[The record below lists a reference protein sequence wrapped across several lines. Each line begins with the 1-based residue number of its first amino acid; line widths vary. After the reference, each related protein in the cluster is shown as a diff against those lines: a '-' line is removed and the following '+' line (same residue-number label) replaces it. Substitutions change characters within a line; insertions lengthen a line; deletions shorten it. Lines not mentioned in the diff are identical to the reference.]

1 MNKNTGIMTYNPM
14 YKLKDE
20 NVFEVSGLDLDKWKF
35 FYPEFH
41 KIMPL
46 RIIEDLGKFVF
57 IKTCVDAN
65 H

>member
-1 MNKNTGIMTYNPM
+1 M